1 MQNKRIF
8 TFWEPADKLPE
19 YLQLCMMTWKKFLP
33 EYEIVIL
40 DYKNLDNWLGKN
52 YFDKTLYEKF
62 SLPKQADAIRCAIL
76 KKYGG
81 IWFDVDTI
89 VTSEDINQLF
99 DIVPPPEL
107 TLVGKRIPV
116 IFAKQN
122 ARILVKWEN
131 GIKKH
136 IEIVKQNTNNI
147 FNKIKLLFF
156 NYKLFKKIRK
166 WDYLG
171 DAILKSLLA
180 NQPKEI
186 LYSINFKK
194 NKIYP
199 DFQSNLQKQ
208 INTVMSY
215 IKGGRLLTYEDYP
228 QQIKKTML
236 YATHQRIRINIKKY
250 LKYQAQKAKQNL
262 EKEKQ
267 NLTLRTQKLK
277 ETKLEITQAEFLLK
291 QLEEKIQRLKQK
303 KQRDFNKIQT
313 SSNKLL

>member
-19 YLQLCMMTWKKFLP
+19 YLQLCMMTWEKFLP

-99 DIVPPPEL
+99 DIAPPPEL

-136 IEIVKQNTNNI
+136 IEIFKQNTNNI

-171 DAILKSLLA
+171 DAILKSLLT

-199 DFQSNLQKQ
+199 EKNWAKE
-208 INTVMSY
+208 
-215 IKGGRLLTYEDYP
+215 KGIIARPEEEYRKFYFEGEYSE
-228 QQIKKTML
+228 
-236 YATHQRIRINIKKY
+236 YALKDTKGLICLHNSWTPKKY
-250 LKYQAQKAKQNL
+250 KEMKKEEFLKQN
-262 EKEKQ
+262 
-267 NLTLRTQKLK
+267 NTLANVL
-277 ETKLEITQAEFLLK
+277 
-291 QLEEKIQRLKQK
+291 
-303 KQRDFNKIQT
+303 
-313 SSNKLL
+313 NKLLEEVL

>member
-19 YLQLCMMTWKKFLP
+19 YLQLCMMTWEKFLP
-33 EYEIVIL
+33 EYEIIIL

-89 VTSEDINQLF
+89 VTTEDINQLF
-99 DIVPPPEL
+99 DIAPPPEL

-122 ARILVKWEN
+122 ARILVEWEN

-147 FNKIKLLFF
+147 FKKIKLLFF

-171 DAILKSLLA
+171 DAILKSLLT

-199 DFQSNLQKQ
+199 EKNWAKE
-208 INTVMSY
+208 
-215 IKGGRLLTYEDYP
+215 KGIIARPEEEYREFYFEGDYSE
-228 QQIKKTML
+228 
-236 YATHQRIRINIKKY
+236 YALKDTKGLICLHNSWTPKKY
-250 LKYQAQKAKQNL
+250 KEMNKEEFLKQN
-262 EKEKQ
+262 
-267 NLTLRTQKLK
+267 NTLANVL
-277 ETKLEITQAEFLLK
+277 
-291 QLEEKIQRLKQK
+291 
-303 KQRDFNKIQT
+303 
-313 SSNKLL
+313 NKLLEEVL

>member
-89 VTSEDINQLF
+89 VTSEDISQLF
-99 DIVPPPEL
+99 DIASPPEL

-199 DFQSNLQKQ
+199 EKNWAKE
-208 INTVMSY
+208 
-215 IKGGRLLTYEDYP
+215 KGIIARPEEEYRKFYFEGNYDE
-228 QQIKKTML
+228 
-236 YATHQRIRINIKKY
+236 YALKDTKGLICLHNSWTPKKY
-250 LKYQAQKAKQNL
+250 KEMNKEEFLKQN
-262 EKEKQ
+262 
-267 NLTLRTQKLK
+267 NTLANVL
-277 ETKLEITQAEFLLK
+277 
-291 QLEEKIQRLKQK
+291 
-303 KQRDFNKIQT
+303 
-313 SSNKLL
+313 NKLLEEVL

>member
-99 DIVPPPEL
+99 DIAPPPEL

-136 IEIVKQNTNNI
+136 IEIFKQNTNNI

-171 DAILKSLLA
+171 DAILKSLLT

-199 DFQSNLQKQ
+199 EKNWAKEIGIIARPEEEYRKFYFEGEYSEYALKD
-208 INTVMSY
+208 T
-215 IKGGRLLTYEDYP
+215 KGLICLHNSWTP
-228 QQIKKTML
+228 
-236 YATHQRIRINIKKY
+236 KKY
-250 LKYQAQKAKQNL
+250 KEMKKEEFLKQN
-262 EKEKQ
+262 
-267 NLTLRTQKLK
+267 NTLANVL
-277 ETKLEITQAEFLLK
+277 
-291 QLEEKIQRLKQK
+291 
-303 KQRDFNKIQT
+303 
-313 SSNKLL
+313 NKLLEGVL

>member
-19 YLQLCMMTWKKFLP
+19 YLQLCMMTWEKFLP

-99 DIVPPPEL
+99 DIAPPPEL

-171 DAILKSLLA
+171 DAILKSLLI

-199 DFQSNLQKQ
+199 EKNW
-208 INTVMSY
+208 
-215 IKGGRLLTYEDYP
+215 
-228 QQIKKTML
+228 
-236 YATHQRIRINIKKY
+236 A
-250 LKYQAQKAKQNL
+250 
-262 EKEKQ
+262 KEKGIIARPEEEYRKFYFEGEYSEYALKDTKGLICLH
-267 NLTLRTQKLK
+267 NSWTPEKYRLMQK
-277 ETKLEITQAEFLLK
+277 EEFLGQNITLSK
-291 QLEEKIQRLKQK
+291 LL
-303 KQRDFNKIQT
+303 NKILY
-313 SSNKLL
+313 N

>member
-199 DFQSNLQKQ
+199 EKNW
-208 INTVMSY
+208 
-215 IKGGRLLTYEDYP
+215 
-228 QQIKKTML
+228 
-236 YATHQRIRINIKKY
+236 A
-250 LKYQAQKAKQNL
+250 
-262 EKEKQ
+262 KEKGIIAQ
-267 NLTLRTQKLK
+267 PEEEYRKFYFEGEYSEYALKDTKGLICLHNSWTPEKYRLMQK
-277 ETKLEITQAEFLLK
+277 EEFLGQNITLSK
-291 QLEEKIQRLKQK
+291 LL
-303 KQRDFNKIQT
+303 NKILY
-313 SSNKLL
+313 N

>member
-99 DIVPPPEL
+99 DIAPPPEL

-171 DAILKSLLA
+171 DAILKSLLT

-199 DFQSNLQKQ
+199 EKNWAKE
-208 INTVMSY
+208 
-215 IKGGRLLTYEDYP
+215 KGIIARPEEEYREFYFEGDYSE
-228 QQIKKTML
+228 
-236 YATHQRIRINIKKY
+236 YALKDTKGLICLHNSWTPKKY
-250 LKYQAQKAKQNL
+250 KEMNKEEFLKQN
-262 EKEKQ
+262 
-267 NLTLRTQKLK
+267 NTLANVL
-277 ETKLEITQAEFLLK
+277 
-291 QLEEKIQRLKQK
+291 
-303 KQRDFNKIQT
+303 
-313 SSNKLL
+313 NKLLEEVL